1 MKDDSPECACVK
13 RFRKFEERRN
23 RIIFIGRGRV
33 NISMKDD
40 SPECACVK
48 RFRKFEEC

>member
-1 MKDDSPECACVK
+1 MIVRNAHVCSD
-13 RFRKFEERRN
+13 FESSKNGE
-23 RIIFIGRGRV
+23 IVLFLQVEGGGH
-33 NISMKDD
+33 ISMKDD